1 MLELL
6 ILLSLVTLVFAAL
19 GGIGL
24 VAVLAAGVGMM
35 LAVIFADWLRHTTR
49 PARAWT
55 DERFGTQLRALARRR
70 TPLLLWGGLGVFLG
84 WLAYL
89 WSTQPAG

>member
-6 ILLSLVTLVFAAL
+6 LLLSFVALAFAAL

-24 VAVLAAGVGMM
+24 LAALAAGVVMM
-35 LAVIFADWLRHTTR
+35 LAVIFVDWVRHTTR

-55 DERFGTQLRALARRR
+55 DERFGDHLRALARLR
-70 TPLLLWGGLGVFLG
+70 TPLLLWGGLGAFLAALA
-84 WLAYL
+84 WL
-89 WSTQPAG
+89 WMVKPPA